1 MPPKEISRGELK
13 ARGGFELAGGPRP
26 GVEEI
31 PSPAVRR
38 EQQRVGALPVRVAV
52 ESRVSQRHAEEAA
65 GRKAVYVRE
74 ACGSAVRAVVRSNAP
89 GNHRGADGELRSL
102 PRYVYM

>member
-52 ESRVSQRHAEEAA
+52 ESRVSERHAEGCA

-74 ACGSAVRAVVRSNAP
+74 ASGGAFADVVRKEGSADSLRAVA
-89 GNHRGADGELRSL
+89 ELRVLGGS
-102 PRYVYM
+102 V